1 MDAITL
7 QERLQLIQQ
16 QQMER
21 FKTRKALKIKEDD
34 LCTDINQ
41 RESVMTKQNLGCV
54 APDTDL
60 DLRTASQEDK
70 IKIKISRK
78 VDLSV
83 STANYC
89 AEIEYLKSCVKQLQS
104 DNARLKS
111 EVKQKER
118 KVVELEKGR
127 EEERVAM
134 GTAGASATQRI
145 VQLSKRNRELNA
157 EVAAEKNCVRQ
168 LQKKLKESE
177 MNRAQK
183 GQVELSIKERTS
195 GYRDLHKHK
204 DIKSKLHEDDSNVI
218 AQLQEQ
224 LLQSKLKMAEQ
235 RNQCQVLKQ
244 ELKLAQKVITKEV
257 GEGANMSAL
266 LSGVSGWR
274 GRAQQI
280 ITLQSKLAE
289 LGEQLRQNGT
299 TQTGRVAS
307 SEYYDHTVAAPMA
320 DARQKATLRKIEN
333 DKQKNLNE
341 VRSVLESLR
350 ADYSKVQ
357 QQCSAL
363 KARNTTLTSNVKSL
377 KEEITSLTEKQAKT
391 DKAKDMVTLRAMSSN
406 SDNYFSQ
413 DEGDMLQDVE
423 REKQLLSK
431 DNQILRAQLEKCL
444 TELQAAKTASKMES
458 RHQVKPLLP
467 VASRRN
473 QRSQKSSRQ
482 IERKA
487 ISAGQPLGSLHM
499 LFGSDHDTHESLVI
513 AQVFQ
518 IERERLLELTSSLQR
533 RLDTTTDKFN
543 RLDIEMKTLRQQN
556 ARLEKIVGRSRA
568 TSGSDGSKETSDQGK
583 VDELETQLAIQMDVN
598 AVLKDTLEL
607 IRQEKCE
614 DLKLYQ
620 RMFQETKKLFMN
632 GIL

>member
-21 FKTRKALKIKEDD
+21 FKSRKALKIKEDD

-41 RESVMTKQNLGCV
+41 RESVRTKQNLGGV
-54 APDTDL
+54 DPDTDL

-70 IKIKISRK
+70 IKIKISHK

-89 AEIEYLKSCVKQLQS
+89 AEIEYLKSCVEQLQS

-145 VQLSKRNRELNA
+145 VELSKRNRELNA

-183 GQVELSIKERTS
+183 GQVESSIKERTS
-195 GYRDLHKHK
+195 GYRDLHKRKDVKPKPHK
-204 DIKSKLHEDDSNVI
+204 DDGNVI

-224 LLQSKLKMAEQ
+224 LQQSKLKMAEQ

-289 LGEQLRQNGT
+289 LGEQLRQGRQNSST
-299 TQTGRVAS
+299 HVGRVAS
-307 SEYYDHTVAAPMA
+307 SEYCDHTLAAPMV
-320 DARQKATLRKIEN
+320 DARQKAALRKIES
-333 DKQKNLNE
+333 DKQKNLGE
-341 VRSVLESLR
+341 ARSELESLR

-363 KARNTTLTSNVKSL
+363 KARNKILTSNVKSL
-377 KEEITSLTEKQAKT
+377 KEEITSLTEKQAQN
-391 DKAKDMVTLRAMSSN
+391 DKAKLMVALRAKSSN

-413 DEGDMLQDVE
+413 DECDMLQDVE

-431 DNQILRAQLEKCL
+431 DNQILQAQLERCL
-444 TELQAAKTASKMES
+444 TELQAIKTASKTETS
-458 RHQVKPLLP
+458 QHQVPR
-467 VASRRN
+467 VATRGR
-473 QRSQKSSRQ
+473 QRVQKSSHQ
-482 IERKA
+482 MERKA
-487 ISAGQPLGSLHM
+487 VSAGQPLGSLLPM
-499 LFGSDHDTHESLVI
+499 LSGSNDSSVM

-533 RLDTTTDKFN
+533 RLDATIDKFN
-543 RLDIEMKTLRQQN
+543 RLDIEMRTLHQ
-556 ARLEKIVGRSRA
+556 
-568 TSGSDGSKETSDQGK
+568 
-583 VDELETQLAIQMDVN
+583 
-598 AVLKDTLEL
+598 
-607 IRQEKCE
+607 
-614 DLKLYQ
+614 
-620 RMFQETKKLFMN
+620 
-632 GIL
+632 